1 MTLPGIVN
9 KMKTISTN
17 LLVYGIAHFLVDAVC
32 IGVLFSLL
40 HQQIFSDTVITYLFV
55 IYNLLAFGLQV
66 IIGFFVDNLK
76 APRSSALLGLI
87 LTGIAAVLFVSLPV
101 LAVVIAGIG
110 NALFHVGGGIISLN
124 LTPQKATAPGIF
136 VAPGALG
143 VMVGAL
149 LGKNGNFIAW
159 PFLAAMAALSVLI
172 FLVPKPAMYRQ
183 QSEPTQKQAF
193 KIEYIIYLVLFVIA
207 IRSLVGFAVVFP
219 WKSDI
224 NLLVFLTLAV
234 VLGKGL
240 GGWLADKFGWTLTAV
255 GSLVVSIPLLTLGA
269 GIPVFG
275 IIGMFL
281 FNITMPVTLTMVSNM
296 LPGRPGVAFGLTC
309 AALVLGTLPAFT
321 QLQTGLNNWV
331 VIDIVIVISALA
343 LYFGLRYYH
352 RAQKENELE
361 TGILS
366 RIRSERKLQEEE

>member
-1 MTLPGIVN
+1 
-9 KMKTISTN
+9 MKTISTN

-32 IGVLFSLL
+32 IGVLFNIL
-40 HQQIFSDTVITYLFV
+40 HQQIFNATVITYLFV

-87 LTGIAAVLFVSLPV
+87 LTGIAAVIFLSLPV

-110 NALFHVGGGIISLN
+110 NALFHVGGGIVSLN
-124 LTPQKATAPGIF
+124 LTPRKATAPGIF

-143 VMVGAL
+143 VMVGTL

-193 KIEYIIYLVLFVIA
+193 KIEYVIYLVLFVIA

-240 GGWLADKFGWTLTAV
+240 GGFLADKFGWTLTAV

-269 GIPVFG
+269 RIPVFG

-296 LPGRPGVAFGLTC
+296 LTGRPGVAFGLTC

-331 VIDIVIVISALA
+331 VIDTVIVISALA